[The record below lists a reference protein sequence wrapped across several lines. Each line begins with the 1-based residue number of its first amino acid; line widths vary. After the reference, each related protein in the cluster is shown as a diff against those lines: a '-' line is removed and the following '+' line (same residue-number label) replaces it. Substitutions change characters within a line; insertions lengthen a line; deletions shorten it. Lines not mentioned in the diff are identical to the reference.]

1 MPDSPVGQELRA
13 TFRQQG
19 NRVPGVAS
27 PIICRSALA
36 IEAHRGVASLSHTL
50 GMGKRCALR
59 RAPMAGG
66 SLRHLIRDATL
77 GLTAAPAVASAY
89 ARERVDADV
98 GPSALAVATIACAAG
113 QMAGPVL
120 TGVVIDVFGIE
131 SMAVLVLVGY
141 ALATVFAKLDQLHQM
156 RMHQS
161 S

>member
-1 MPDSPVGQELRA
+1 MMPR
-13 TFRQQG
+13 R
-19 NRVPGVAS
+19 PGVVSRHGSSVGLRWPSKRIAALHRL
-27 PIICRSALA
+27 PIQ
-36 IEAHRGVASLSHTL
+36 L
-50 GMGKRCALR
+50 GMDKRCALR
-59 RAPMAGG
+59 CAPMAAR